1 MTELVLRSYID
12 ALAAL
17 ETIDG
22 ELAMEV
28 LEMERQTDYLERT
41 LRENHIGRLSAG
53 QCIPSSG
60 IVFVDIISNLERIAD
75 HSSNIAMAVIDKIK
89 IVK

>member
-1 MTELVLRSYID
+1 D

-17 ETIDG
+17 QSIDG
-22 ELAMEV
+22 ELATSV
-28 LEMERQTDYLERT
+28 LEMENRTDYLEKT

-60 IVFVDIISNLERIAD
+60 IVFVDIISNLERIDD
-75 HSSNIAMAVIDKIK
+75 HSSNIALAVIDKIK
-89 IVK
+89 VVK